1 MANLER
7 RARRLEEDAE
17 WKETSEHLETERTFR
32 EALTR
37 LSTSELQAMREYFDG
52 TGREEWA
59 EEDVPL
65 MLRLLGL
72 MEEVR
77 REGAEARGRVV
88 DPPWLSEIKSNR
100 EERKTKR

>member
-1 MANLER
+1 VANLER
-7 RARRLEEDAE
+7 RTRRLEEDAE
-17 WKETSEHLETERTFR
+17 WRETSERLETERTFR

-37 LSTSELQAMREYFDG
+37 LSNSELQAMREYFDG

-59 EEDVPL
+59 EEDEPL

-72 MEEVR
+72 MEEIR
-77 REGAEARGRVV
+77 RERAEAQGQEV

-100 EERKTKR
+100 EERKT

>member
-1 MANLER
+1 VGSLER

-17 WKETSEHLETERTFR
+17 WREIGERLEKERTFR

-37 LSTSELQAMREYFDG
+37 VSTSELEAMHEYFQSTDQ
-52 TGREEWA
+52 EEWKQ
-59 EEDVPL
+59 EDVPL

-77 REGAEARGRVV
+77 REGAEARGKMV

-100 EERKTKR
+100 EERKT

>member
-7 RARRLEEDAE
+7 RTRRLEEEAE
-17 WKETSEHLETERTFR
+17 WRETSERLETERTFR

-37 LSTSELQAMREYFDG
+37 VSTSELEAMHEYFQSTDQ
-52 TGREEWA
+52 EEWKQ
-59 EEDVPL
+59 EDVPL

-77 REGAEARGRVV
+77 REVAETRGQEV

-100 EERKTKR
+100 EERRT